1 MSPFEIPAI
10 VIRRLPIY
18 LRILNFMMHE
28 GETFTSSQEL
38 GERLGISSAQIRKDL
53 SYFGEFG
60 KQGTGY
66 EIAYLRKQLQQIL
79 QVDRVWDMALI
90 GAGAL
95 GTAIAHYGGFS
106 QRGFRVAAI
115 FDVDPH
121 KVGQTLAGFT
131 IFHVDN
137 MATIVRERNIKIAIV
152 AVPAEVAQEVVDS
165 LVDAG
170 VEAILNYAPITL
182 SVPPHVK
189 IEYLDPLVGLQSM
202 SYYTERTDDPVFK
215 RVKPPDNTP

>member
-28 GETFTSSQEL
+28 GESFTSSQEL

-79 QVDRVWDMALI
+79 QVDRVWDMALV

-95 GTAIAHYGGFS
+95 GTAIARYGGFS

-115 FDVDPH
+115 FDVDPG

-137 MATIVRERNIKIAIV
+137 MAAIVREMKIKIAIV
-152 AVPAEVAQEVVDS
+152 AVPAEDAQEVVNA
-165 LVDAG
+165 LVDSG

-182 SVPPHVK
+182 SVPPNVN

-202 SYYTERTDDPVFK
+202 SYYVERMNDPVFK
-215 RVKPPDNTP
+215 RVKPPEIIP